1 MTAEGLTYPIDNRL
15 VELARTVPEPPDYYR
30 GISPLMPGLPR
41 NVLVFNREKP
51 FGGGIGARHHRFV
64 FVSCLEA
71 GAAAIVDGRFHF
83 LQPGGSMLIFPFQGH
98 NFAQFRRE
106 RVTWLFV
113 TCEYDSGKCL
123 EALRDSP
130 VVLDGADRARLGAIV
145 ESFLAAGR
153 GAPDAADELSLKLA
167 GLLSRLAR
175 RGPEFRGAG
184 AQELSPHYEVVRG
197 AVRFV
202 HEHIEEKFLIA
213 DVAESVAL
221 SESRLRA
228 VFREMVGVPLGEFV
242 LRSRLNRACALL
254 GRAEMSVSEVARAC
268 GFESLY
274 SFSRAFKRRR
284 GVSPS
289 AYRRSGVQS
298 PENSQ
303 TG

>member
-1 MTAEGLTYPIDNRL
+1 MPVSAEELTYPIEYGL
-15 VELARTVPEPPDYYR
+15 AELARTVPEPPDYYR

-41 NVLVFNREKP
+41 NVLVFHREKP

-83 LQPGGSMLIFPFQGH
+83 LRPGGSMLIFPFQGH
-98 NFAQFRRE
+98 SFAQFRRE
-106 RVTWLFV
+106 KVTWLFV
-113 TCEYDSGKCL
+113 TCEYDSEECL

-130 VVLDGADRARLGAIV
+130 LTLDGADRARLGAIV
-145 ESFLAAGR
+145 ESFLAARRGR
-153 GAPDAADELSLKLA
+153 ADAHDEVALALA

-175 RGPEFRGAG
+175 RGPEFRRAG
-184 AQELSPHYEVVRG
+184 AQELSPHYEVVKG

-228 VFREMVGVPLGEFV
+228 VFREMVGMPLGEFV
-242 LRSRLNRACALL
+242 LRSRMNRACALL
-254 GRAEMSVSEVARAC
+254 GRAEMSVSQVARAC

-284 GVSPS
+284 GVAPS
-289 AYRRSGVQS
+289 AYRRAGARP
-298 PENSQ
+298 PESS
-303 TG
+303 